1 MGWHETRT
9 AMDAMSTPDG
19 TETAAQGANDGAA
32 PSLDRSLVSGLAWT
46 ASFKWIGQFVSWV
59 ATLYAARQLA
69 PGDYGLVS
77 MAMLGIGLARM
88 VQDFGLDSILVQD
101 RSIEGERQARL
112 GGLILL
118 LGFALWAL
126 FALLAAPMALFF
138 KEPQVTALVL
148 VVASV
153 FVTDALQVIPRAQM
167 QRALRY
173 DQLAWTNF
181 VQLLATQLA
190 LVAAVRADWGHWAII
205 ASTIAGEVVVT
216 VVLWRVSPFA
226 LAWPRE
232 LRALRATLLSGWR
245 IMGSRA
251 AWFGYTNADQA
262 IIGRVIGK
270 DGLGVYSFA
279 TTFSSLPQAEVGAI
293 VSRVVPGI
301 FSLVQDRPDVL
312 RRYFLR
318 LTEFLTVLSFPMS
331 VGIALVA
338 DLVMPL
344 VLGPQWSEV
353 ITPMRLL
360 CAYAVFQTAQS
371 MVSHVLMWTGQFR
384 VHMWCS
390 ILAGVMMPIAVAIGA
405 SLDGLR
411 GVGWAW
417 VLIYPIANLPSFFYA
432 FRTARM
438 TMWDW
443 FGSLAPATVGCV
455 GMALAVIGVRL
466 AIPATLSPWVQSGL
480 VMGVGAVAYAATLWL
495 IFPARIAAALSTVQ
509 SLRAGQTGALLR

>member
-1 MGWHETRT
+1 MSASPMGH
-9 AMDAMSTPDG
+9 DTP
-19 TETAAQGANDGAA
+19 GAPSAHAA

-59 ATLYAARQLA
+59 ATLYAARQLT
-69 PGDYGLVS
+69 PSDYGLVS

-118 LGFALWAL
+118 LGVALWAL
-126 FALLAAPMALFF
+126 FAALAVPMALFF
-138 KEPQVTALVL
+138 KEPQVTGLVL

-181 VQLLATQLA
+181 VQLLATQVA
-190 LVAAVRADWGHWAII
+190 LVAAVRAGWGYWAMI
-205 ASTIAGEVVVT
+205 AGTVAGEVVVT
-216 VVLWRVSPFA
+216 LVLLRVSPFA

-232 LRALRATLLSGWR
+232 LRTLAAPLLSGWR

-262 IIGRVIGK
+262 IIGRLLGK
-270 DGLGVYSFA
+270 ESLGVYSFA

-301 FSLVQDRPDVL
+301 FSRVQDEPREL
-312 RRYFLR
+312 RRYFLA
-318 LTEFLTVLSFPMS
+318 LTEFLAVLSFPMS

-338 DLVMPL
+338 DLLMPL
-344 VLGPQWSEV
+344 VLGPQWSAV
-353 ITPMRLL
+353 VTPMRLL
-360 CAYAVFQTAQS
+360 CAYAVFQTSQA

-390 ILAGVMMPIAVAIGA
+390 ILAGVMMPIAVAVGA
-405 SLDGLR
+405 NVYGLR

-432 FRTARM
+432 FRTAHVTAR
-438 TMWDW
+438 DW
-443 FGSLAPATVGCV
+443 LGSLLPASVGCAA
-455 GMALAVIGVRL
+455 MALGVVGARM
-466 AIPATLSPWVQSGL
+466 AIPTTISPWVQSGA
-480 VMGVGAVAYAATLWL
+480 VVGVGAAVYAATLWL
-495 IFPARIAAALSTVQ
+495 IFPARIRAAIAMLQ
-509 SLRAGQTGALLR
+509 SMRAGQAAPLLR

>member
-1 MGWHETRT
+1 MSASPTRNEP
-9 AMDAMSTPDG
+9 AGEPSGPAP
-19 TETAAQGANDGAA
+19 

-59 ATLYAARQLA
+59 ATLYAARQLT
-69 PGDYGLVS
+69 PSDYGLVS

-126 FALLAAPMALFF
+126 FAALAVPMALFF

-181 VQLLATQLA
+181 VQLLATQVA
-190 LVAAVRADWGHWAII
+190 LVAAVRAGWGYWAMI
-205 ASTIAGEVVVT
+205 AGTVVGEVVVT
-216 VVLWRVSPFA
+216 LVLLRVSPFA
-226 LAWPRE
+226 IAWPRE
-232 LRALRATLLSGWR
+232 LRTLAAPLLSGWR

-262 IIGRVIGK
+262 IIGRLLGK
-270 DGLGVYSFA
+270 DSLGVYSFA
-279 TTFSSLPQAEVGAI
+279 TTFSSLPQTEVAAI

-301 FSLVQDRPDVL
+301 FSRVQDAPSEL
-312 RRYFLR
+312 RRYFLA
-318 LTEFLTVLSFPMS
+318 LTEFLAVLSFPMS

-338 DLVMPL
+338 DLLMPL
-344 VLGPQWSEV
+344 VLGPQWSAV
-353 ITPMRLL
+353 VTPMRLL
-360 CAYAVFQTAQS
+360 CAYAVFQTSQS

-390 ILAGVMMPIAVAIGA
+390 ILAGVMMPIAVAVGA
-405 SLDGLR
+405 SLFGLR

-432 FRTARM
+432 FRTAQVGVR
-438 TMWDW
+438 DW
-443 FGSLAPATVGCV
+443 LGSLLPASVGCV
-455 GMALAVIGVRL
+455 AMALVVIGARM
-466 AIPATLSPWVQSGL
+466 AIPATLSPWVQGGMVVS
-480 VMGVGAVAYAATLWL
+480 VGALAYAASVWL
-495 IFPARIAAALSTVQ
+495 IFPTRIAAAVALVRSFRAAHSSL
-509 SLRAGQTGALLR
+509 SLR

>member
-1 MGWHETRT
+1 MSHEVDIRPEGGGPPLH
-9 AMDAMSTPDG
+9 AGSDG
-19 TETAAQGANDGAA
+19 VPER
-32 PSLDRSLVSGLAWT
+32 PLDRSLVAGLAWT
-46 ASFKWIGQFVSWV
+46 ASFKWVGQLVSWV

-69 PGDYGLVS
+69 PSDFGLVS

-118 LGFALWAL
+118 LGFVLWAL
-126 FALLAAPMALFF
+126 FVLLAEPIALFF
-138 KEPQVTALVL
+138 KEPQVTLIVV
-148 VVASV
+148 VVAAV

-181 VQLLATQLA
+181 IQLLATQVA
-190 LVAAVRADWGHWAII
+190 LVVAVRAGWGYWAMI
-205 ASTIAGEVVVT
+205 TGTVVGEVVVT
-216 VVLWRVSPFA
+216 IVLIRVSPFVV
-226 LAWPRE
+226 AWPRE
-232 LRALRATLLSGWR
+232 MRSLTAPLLSGWR

-262 IIGRVIGK
+262 IIGRILGK
-270 DGLGVYSFA
+270 DALGVYSFA
-279 TTFSSLPQAEVGAI
+279 TTFSSMPQAEVGAI

-301 FSLVQDRPDVL
+301 FSRVQDRPL
-312 RRYFLR
+312 ELQRYFLR
-318 LTEFLTVLSFPMS
+318 LTELLAVLSFPMS

-338 DLVMPL
+338 DLLMPL

-353 ITPMRLL
+353 VAPMRLL
-360 CAYAVFQTAQS
+360 CIYAVFQTSQA

-384 VHMWCS
+384 AHMWCS
-390 ILAGVMMPIAVAIGA
+390 ILAGVMMPIAVAVGA
-405 SLDGLR
+405 KFFGLR

-417 VLIYPIANLPSFFYA
+417 VLVYPIANLPSFFFA
-432 FRTARM
+432 FRTARV
-438 TMWDW
+438 TVWDW

-455 GMALAVIGVRL
+455 AMAIGVVGARTAL
-466 AIPATLSPWVQSGL
+466 PDSLSPSVQSGL
-480 VMGVGAVAYAATLWL
+480 IVAVGATVYAATLWK
-495 IFPARIAAALSTVQ
+495 IFPVRVAAAIAILKA
-509 SLRAGQTGALLR
+509 LRSGATTEVSPQRDR